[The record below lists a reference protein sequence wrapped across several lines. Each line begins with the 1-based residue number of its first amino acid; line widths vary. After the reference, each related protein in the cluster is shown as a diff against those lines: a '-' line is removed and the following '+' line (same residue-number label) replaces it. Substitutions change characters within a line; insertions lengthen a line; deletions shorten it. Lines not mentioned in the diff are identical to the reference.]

1 MACMTHVCRKCS
13 WMQFD
18 NSFYDGKCPQ
28 CSGEVYSMFDEQN
41 DGGHSRML
49 DENEAL
55 RDLVSSL
62 ENGD

>member
-1 MACMTHVCRKCS
+1 
-13 WMQFD
+13 MQFD